1 MRIGEYPPQL
11 TVIRNRTPDNGRPAD
26 DIVATASSPAVDE
39 VPHQLRQEA
48 AAIAALGIGKPYIET
63 AMQRAMVNGTSI
75 EQELIASGLVQERT
89 YYAAL
94 AHNLDLPFVEAI
106 EDGLVTDR
114 PLLDSQLTRPT
125 MLRLSHSRHAPVT
138 AIAPEASRIGFI
150 REAIER
156 LPDLRHSLAVAA
168 PSTMRNAVWRAGAA
182 RRVRDTVSGLFESAP
197 RFSARVVFHGNQG
210 FYAGVAASGIIAALF
225 VSDAALL
232 LMHVFLSLL
241 YLAALLLRA
250 GAVWQRRRRQP
261 RPALPDDGGLPVYT
275 VMVALY
281 REAEVAGQ
289 LISTLRRLDWP
300 ASLLDVKL
308 VCEADDH
315 ETIAALKAENPGPQF
330 EIIEVPPSHP
340 RTKPKALTYALAG
353 ARGTYLAI
361 YDAEDR
367 PHPQQIREAY
377 ARFSTAPENVACLQA
392 PLIIAN
398 GRDCWLSALFSLE
411 YSALFRSLLPML
423 ATHRMP
429 MPLGGTS
436 NHFRTDVLRAVGG
449 WDPFN
454 VTEDAD
460 LGMRLYR
467 LGYRADV
474 IRRQTVEDAPV
485 SVGIWLRQRTRW
497 FKGWLQTWLVMMRD
511 PAALRREM
519 GLTGFFVFQLL
530 IGGMLLSSLA
540 HPLVLA
546 FLVRSVVAMLAVPVD
561 HMPWAER
568 VLFAVD
574 FVNILGSYATF
585 LVLGTAAMIEHEKRQ
600 IGWRWAMV
608 PFYWMLVSLA
618 AWRAV
623 FELKSNPFFWH
634 KTPHRPSSAVSARP

>member
-11 TVIRNRTPDNGRPAD
+11 TIVRT
-26 DIVATASSPAVDE
+26 VAPEVVPTAAGVGSACSDE
-39 VPHQLRQEA
+39 LPSFLQQEISA
-48 AAIAALGIGKPYIET
+48 LSELGIGKPYIE
-63 AMQRAMVNGTSI
+63 AAAQRAIANGTSI
-75 EQELIASGLVQERT
+75 EQELIASGLVEEKA

-94 AHNLDLPFVEAI
+94 ARALRLPFVETV
-106 EDGLVTDR
+106 EDGAIVDS
-114 PLLDSQLTRPT
+114 PSLDSQLIRPR
-125 MLRLSHSRHAPVT
+125 MLRLTHSRQAPMT
-138 AIAPEASRIGFI
+138 AIAPEAWRIGDI
-150 REAIER
+150 RSSITR
-156 LPDLRHSLAVAA
+156 LPGLKDSRAIAS
-168 PSTMRNAVWRAGAA
+168 PSTMRKAVWRAGSA
-182 RRVRDTVSGLFESAP
+182 RRVRDTIAGLFESQP

-210 FYAGVAASGIIAALF
+210 FYTGVAASLLIAGLL
-225 VSDAALL
+225 VSQAVQLSL
-232 LMHVFLSLL
+232 HVFLSLL
-241 YLAALLLRA
+241 YFAALLLRA
-250 GAVWQRRRRQP
+250 GAVLQRKRRRRSSS
-261 RPALPDDGGLPVYT
+261 LPGDGPLPIYT

-281 REAEVAGQ
+281 READIAGQ
-289 LISTLRRLDWP
+289 LIATLKRLDWP
-300 ASLLDVKL
+300 ASLLDIKL
-308 VCEADDH
+308 VCEADDV
-315 ETIAALKAENPGPQF
+315 ETIAALKAEKPGPQF
-330 EIIEVPPSHP
+330 EIIEVPPSQP

-353 ARGTYLAI
+353 ARGTYLAV

-367 PHPQQIREAY
+367 PHPQQLREAH
-377 ARFSTAPENVACLQA
+377 ARFSSAPDNIACLQA
-392 PLIIAN
+392 PLVIAN
-398 GRDCWLSALFSLE
+398 GRESWISALFSLE

-436 NHFRTDVLRAVGG
+436 NHFRTDILRAVGG

-485 SVGIWLRQRTRW
+485 TMGVWTRQRTRW

-519 GLTGFFVFQLL
+519 GMRGFVVFQLL

-540 HPLVLA
+540 HPLILA
-546 FLVRSVVAMLAVPVD
+546 FLVRSVIDMLAVPTD
-561 HMPWAER
+561 DLPLATR
-568 VLFAVD
+568 ALFAID

-600 IGWRWAMV
+600 IGWRWMMV

-623 FELKSNPFFWH
+623 FELRSNPFFWH
-634 KTPHRPSSAVSARP
+634 KTPHVPVVRKS

>member
-11 TVIRNRTPDNGRPAD
+11 TTIRTVATEVALPDA
-26 DIVATASSPAVDE
+26 DIVSAASASSEGLPSF
-39 VPHQLRQEA
+39 LRQEIDA
-48 AAIAALGIGKPYIET
+48 LGELGIGKPYIE
-63 AMQRAMVNGTSI
+63 AAAQRAIVNGTTI
-75 EQELIASGLVQERT
+75 EQELIASGLIQEKT

-94 AHNLDLPFVEAI
+94 ARALRLPFVETI
-106 EDGLVTDR
+106 EDGAVADK
-114 PLLDSQLTRPT
+114 PSLDSQLIRPR
-125 MLRLSHSRHAPVT
+125 MLRLTHSRNAPVT
-138 AIAPEASRIGFI
+138 AIAPEAWRIGDLRLSI
-150 REAIER
+150 AR
-156 LPDLRHSLAVAA
+156 LPGLQNSLAIAT
-168 PSTMRNAVWRAGAA
+168 PSTMRSAVWRAGSA
-182 RRVRDTVSGLFESAP
+182 RRVRDTVAGLFESEP

-210 FYAGVAASGIIAALF
+210 FYAGVAASVVIAGLLA
-225 VSDAALL
+225 SRTTQLL
-232 LMHVFLSLL
+232 LHVFLSLL

-250 GAVWQRRRRQP
+250 GAMMQRRRHRH
-261 RPALPDDGGLPVYT
+261 LSMSSSSETLPVYT

-281 REAEVAGQ
+281 READVAGQ
-289 LISTLRRLDWP
+289 LIATLKRLEWP
-300 ASLLDVKL
+300 TALLDIKL
-308 VCEADDH
+308 VCEADDQ
-315 ETIAALKAENPGPQF
+315 ETIAALKAEELGPQF
-330 EIIEVPPSHP
+330 EIIEVPASHP
-340 RTKPKALTYALAG
+340 RTKPKALTYALSG
-353 ARGTYLAI
+353 ARGTYVAI

-367 PHPQQIREAY
+367 PHPEQLREAH
-377 ARFSTAPENVACLQA
+377 ARFSSAPDTLACLQA
-392 PLIIAN
+392 PLVIAN
-398 GRDCWLSALFSLE
+398 GRDSWISALFSLE

-436 NHFRTDVLRAVGG
+436 NHFRTDILRAVGG

-467 LGYRADV
+467 LGYRSDV

-485 SVGIWLRQRTRW
+485 NIGIWTRQRTRW

-511 PAALRREM
+511 PSALRQEM
-519 GLTGFFVFQLL
+519 GFRAFAVFQLL
-530 IGGMLLSSLA
+530 IGGMLISSLA

-546 FLVRSVVAMLAVPVD
+546 FLVRSIAAMLAVPAD
-561 HMPWAER
+561 NIPLATR
-568 VLFAVD
+568 VLFIID

-600 IGWRWAMV
+600 IGWRWIMV

-623 FELKSNPFFWH
+623 FELRSNPFFWH
-634 KTPHRPSSAVSARP
+634 KTPHKPAVRLR